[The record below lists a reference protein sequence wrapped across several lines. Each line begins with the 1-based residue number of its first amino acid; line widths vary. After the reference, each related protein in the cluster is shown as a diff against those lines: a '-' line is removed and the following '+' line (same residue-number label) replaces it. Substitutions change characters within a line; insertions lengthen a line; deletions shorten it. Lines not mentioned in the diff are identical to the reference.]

1 MTVLTEARQSTA
13 LLSPQSLPLWV
24 GAAVYGLLLLVGP
37 ELLNDPDTY
46 SHIALGRWIIAQR
59 AVPFADPFTH
69 TAAGAPWVAFE
80 WLSQLAYALAH
91 AAGGW
96 PAVVMLGAGAVALSL
111 ALLTRWLLCELAPI
125 LTLILVTAAFVLMS
139 PHILARPHV
148 LAFPVMVIWVG
159 ALVRAVDTGDRPPFR
174 WLPLMT
180 LWANLHGSFTLG
192 LAIVAPIAIEAVW
205 YAADRKRT
213 AGQWALFGVMALAAG
228 CITPYGPELIEV
240 THRTIALGPVLE
252 VVGEW
257 KPQNFSHLGAFEVIL
272 LAGFGYALYR
282 RIALPPWRILML
294 LGLVHLA
301 LAQSRHADVLALLAP
316 LFLAR
321 PLAREFGPGPG
332 AAPELALDRARSVV
346 AAAGLVA
353 VASAL
358 AALRPVAPDARITPA
373 AAIAA
378 ADLRNVGPILN
389 DYDFGGYL
397 DYAGLAPFIDGRAEL
412 YGAAF
417 TIRHHRAV
425 TLQNV
430 PDFLQLLK
438 DYRIE
443 ATLLTPAT
451 PAAGLLDQLPE
462 WQRVYADGVA
472 VVHVRRSS
480 SRASALSAP

>member
-1 MTVLTEARQSTA
+1 MAVAARLCARPCGRRLAGRGHAGGRRGRAVARPADAVAAVRAGTDPDADPGDGRLRPDVAAHSGAAARAGLPGHGDLGRRAGPCRRYGRPTAVPLAAADDTMGQPARQLHARPRHRGADRHRSRVVRGGPQAYRRAMGAVRRNGAGGGLHHA
-13 LLSPQSLPLWV
+13 LRAGAHRSDPSHHCARPGARGGRRVEAAELQPSRRLRGHSPGGVRL
-24 GAAVYGLLLLVGP
+24 
-37 ELLNDPDTY
+37 
-46 SHIALGRWIIAQR
+46 R
-59 AVPFADPFTH
+59 AVP
-69 TAAGAPWVAFE
+69 
-80 WLSQLAYALAH
+80 
-91 AAGGW
+91 
-96 PAVVMLGAGAVALSL
+96 
-111 ALLTRWLLCELAPI
+111 
-125 LTLILVTAAFVLMS
+125 
-139 PHILARPHV
+139 
-148 LAFPVMVIWVG
+148 
-159 ALVRAVDTGDRPPFR
+159 
-174 WLPLMT
+174 
-180 LWANLHGSFTLG
+180 
-192 LAIVAPIAIEAVW
+192 
-205 YAADRKRT
+205 
-213 AGQWALFGVMALAAG
+213 
-228 CITPYGPELIEV
+228 
-240 THRTIALGPVLE
+240 
-252 VVGEW
+252 
-257 KPQNFSHLGAFEVIL
+257 
-272 LAGFGYALYR
+272 
-282 RIALPPWRILML
+282 PPWRILML

-472 VVHVRRSS
+472 VVHVRRRS